1 MPSAGIGLQ
10 VQDKDK
16 WLKMKMILTI
26 LVTSLG
32 SIAFASVDEE
42 ALLRKKAALVAQKVH
57 MKNLNLI
64 GVNPETCKSTDSDKL
79 IIKQIKK
86 IKSSSLNHCATVVE
100 SMLKPLNDELAKVNA
115 GVLVYAPLPKTA
127 VPLKSFPA
135 DEPVMNNPDQNFETS
150 EPREMPLAQ
159 DFDPNELVGSTGL
172 TVSDV
177 DRIFETYEIN
187 QKKYRPSEDDD
198 LFNILSKAYV
208 RNLNRLIERKKDY

>member
-42 ALLRKKAALVAQKVH
+42 ALLRKKAALVARKVH
-57 MKNLNLI
+57 IKNLNLI

-100 SMLKPLNDELAKVNA
+100 SVLRPLNDELAKVNA

-150 EPREMPLAQ
+150 QPKEMPLAQ
-159 DFDPNELVGSTGL
+159 GFDPNELVGSTGL

-187 QKKYRPSEDDD
+187 KKKYRPSEDDD